1 MAPTVLRPRLGRRI
15 ALFLCGL
22 FVSAIGIGAIV
33 SGGWLPGVVCAAFG
47 LWAVV
52 IFGARLFVPHAY
64 ETELRPE
71 GFRVRDSFGRVVYD
85 VPWSEVT
92 RITPLTANA
101 PLRPGGDTLVGFQL
115 AHPRR
120 RPRLLRRK
128 GVDGWLSDPY
138 DGYTAV
144 VDAMRRYLEAGAP
157 GVRRAAV
164 PPDLTAF

>member
-1 MAPTVLRPRLGRRI
+1 MAPTVLRPRLARRI
-15 ALFLCGL
+15 VLFLCGL
-22 FVSAIGIGAIV
+22 FVSAIGIGAI
-33 SGGWLPGVVCAAFG
+33 GWGAWLPGVVCAVFG

-52 IFGARLFVPHAY
+52 VFGARLFVPHAY
-64 ETELRPE
+64 ETELTAD
-71 GFRVRDSFGRVVYD
+71 GFRVHDSFGRVVHD
-85 VPWSEVT
+85 VPWDEVT

-115 AHPRR
+115 AHPRP

-144 VDAMRRYLEAGAP
+144 VADMRRYLEAGAP
-157 GVRRAAV
+157 PDRRTTV

>member
-1 MAPTVLRPRLGRRI
+1 MAPTVLRPRLARRI
-15 ALFLCGL
+15 VL
-22 FVSAIGIGAIV
+22 FVCSLIVSAVGIGAIT
-33 SGGWLPGVVCAAFG
+33 SGAFLPGVVCAVFA
-47 LWAVV
+47 LYAVV
-52 IFGARLFVPHAY
+52 LFGARLFVPHAY
-64 ETELRPE
+64 QTELSTE
-71 GFRVRDSFGRVVYD
+71 GFRVHDSFGRVVYD

-115 AHPRR
+115 AHPRP

-144 VDAMRRYLEAGAP
+144 VADMRRYVEAGAP
-157 GVRRAAV
+157 AARSMPV

>member
-1 MAPTVLRPRLGRRI
+1 MVLKPRLGRRI
-15 ALFLCGL
+15 ALFGCSL

-33 SGGWLPGVVCAAFG
+33 SGGYLPGVVCAVFG
-47 LWAVV
+47 LYALVL
-52 IFGARLFVPHAY
+52 FGARLFVPHAY
-64 ETELRPE
+64 ETELTAE
-71 GFRVRDSFGRVVYD
+71 GFRVHDSFGRVVYD
-85 VPWSEVT
+85 VPWEEVT

-115 AHPRR
+115 AHPRP

-144 VDAMRRYLEAGAP
+144 VTDMRRYLESGGPAA
-157 GVRRAAV
+157 RRTPV